1 MPRFLRITLSVLV
14 LLAVLVGTALAA
26 RHLPAPAAGAPLAA
40 SPAASPSEDEGP
52 SVDEDANEGGDAIN
66 DAAAQAIV
74 DRLAANGLHTDVA
87 TLRDLAARYGVG
99 GAVRLIGWADASGRT
114 LAELRAMRDGGS
126 GWGQMAHELGL
137 HPGIGT
143 WMRDAAA
150 ADAGGEAADRDE
162 GADASGSEGTD
173 EGQPESAGAG
183 GRDHAPGQAKPH

>member
-26 RHLPAPAAGAPLAA
+26 RHLPVPAGHAPLAA

-52 SVDEDANEGGDAIN
+52 SVDEDANKGGDALT
-66 DAAAQAIV
+66 DAAAKAIV

>member
-1 MPRFLRITLSVLV
+1 MPRFLRITLAVLV

-99 GAVRLIGWADASGRT
+99 GAVRLIGWADASGKT
-114 LAELRAMRDGGS
+114 LVELRAMRDGGS

-143 WMRDAAA
+143 WMRDATA
-150 ADAGGEAADRDE
+150 ADGGSDAADRDE
-162 GADASGSEGTD
+162 GADASGSEGND
-173 EGQPESAGAG
+173 ERQPASPGAG